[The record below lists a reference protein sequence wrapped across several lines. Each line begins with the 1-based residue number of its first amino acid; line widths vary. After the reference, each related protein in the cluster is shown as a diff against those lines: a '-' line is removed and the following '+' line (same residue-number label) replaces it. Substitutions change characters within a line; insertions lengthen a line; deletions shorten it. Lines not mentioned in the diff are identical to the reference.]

1 MSDVTWLAVAF
12 LAVWIGIGG
21 YLAILGAR
29 QRSLEHRI
37 HDIEARRESR
47 DG

>member
-1 MSDVTWLAVAF
+1 MSDVAWLGIAF

-37 HDIEARRESR
+37 QDMERGRDSR
-47 DG
+47 AG

>member
-1 MSDVTWLAVAF
+1 VSDVAWLAVAF

-29 QRSLEHRI
+29 QRSLEQRI
-37 HDIEARRESR
+37 QDIEARREPHES
-47 DG
+47 

>member
-1 MSDVTWLAVAF
+1 MSDVAWLAVAF

-37 HDIEARRESR
+37 HDIEARRGSR

>member
-1 MSDVTWLAVAF
+1 MSDVAWLAVAF

-37 HDIEARRESR
+37 HDIEARREPHE
-47 DG
+47 G

>member
-1 MSDVTWLAVAF
+1 VSDVAWLAIAF
-12 LAVWIGIGG
+12 LMVWIGIGG

-37 HDIEARRESR
+37 QDMEARRDPR
-47 DG
+47 AG

>member
-1 MSDVTWLAVAF
+1 MSDVAWLAVAF

-29 QRSLEHRI
+29 QRSLEQRL
-37 HDIEARRESR
+37 HDIEGRRESR

>member
-1 MSDVTWLAVAF
+1 MSDVAWLAVAF

-29 QRSLEHRI
+29 QRSLEQRI
-37 HDIEARRESR
+37 HDIEGRRER
-47 DG
+47 HEG

>member
-1 MSDVTWLAVAF
+1 MSDVAWLAIAF

-37 HDIEARRESR
+37 QDMERRRDSR
-47 DG
+47 AG